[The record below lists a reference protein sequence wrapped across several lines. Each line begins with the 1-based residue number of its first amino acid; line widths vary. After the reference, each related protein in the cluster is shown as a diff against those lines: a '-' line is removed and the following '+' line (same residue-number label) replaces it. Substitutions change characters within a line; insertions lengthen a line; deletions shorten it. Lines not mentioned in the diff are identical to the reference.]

1 MATRLDLLKT
11 ARPKLQPK
19 LQMIVN
25 GDDEVNTVRSQRC
38 AALAATSEKQLRDS
52 GERRVVLL
60 EQPKRFPKV
69 KKLKQIAR
77 DIEANVFIHLN
88 VTTAPTPRILRNY
101 LRQGR
106 IIRAR
111 VPLSGIPQLVQ
122 DPSVTFVEIG
132 ESLKFPQ
139 PKLSALESTSPKP
152 SDRRF
157 GAQAQHKFGE
167 DILIGIVDVQG
178 FDFSHPDFLD
188 EAGRTRFVA
197 IWDQGGDARV
207 HPDGKKFDYGAEFT
221 KKHLNDAIKAAPRLG
236 VPAYEVERQSQMAEG
251 SHGTHVASIAAGNL
265 GVCRRASIAG
275 VLISL
280 PQDEAEDRRRSFYDS
295 TRIADAVDY
304 LVDLAESLGK
314 KAVSIN
320 ISLGTNGHA
329 HDGSGAVGRYLDAV
343 LTSPG
348 RSVTVAAGNAG
359 QEIGES
365 PEDFGWMM
373 GRIHTSGRVMAA
385 DLTRDIEWVVVGNGV
400 IDASENELELWFS
413 PQDSFEVSLQLPS
426 GEWTEAIGPREYI
439 ENRQLSDGSFLSV
452 YNEVH
457 HPSNGANYVAIY
469 LSPTLK
475 ADPLI
480 GVLAGT
486 WTVRLRG
493 VDIRDGN
500 FHGWIE
506 RDDPQ
511 RIGPVGDRE
520 AWTFPSF
527 FTKRSTVDDSTVNS
541 LGCGNRV
548 ITVANLDLA
557 RNRINISSSQGPSR
571 DGRTKPDI
579 AAPGTDIMAAKG
591 FSTNNERWIGMT
603 GTSMAAPYVTGVIG
617 LMLAIEPKLTSAQI
631 EGILRSTAKPLP
643 GASFIWVNDAGFG
656 VIAQEDCLREAL
668 NINRRKDRTEK
679 AP

>member
-1 MATRLDLLKT
+1 MARRSDLLRT

-25 GDDEVNTVRSQRC
+25 GDSAVNTARSLRC
-38 AALAATSEKQLRDS
+38 AALAATDEKQLRVS
-52 GERRVVLL
+52 GERQVEL

-77 DIEANVFIHLN
+77 NIEANVFVQLN
-88 VTTAPTPRILRNY
+88 VTSARTPKILRDG
-101 LRQGR
+101 LRRGR

-111 VPLSGIPQLVQ
+111 VPLSQIPQLAR
-122 DPSVTFVEIG
+122 DPNVTFIEIG
-132 ESLKFPQ
+132 ESLKFPE
-139 PKLSALESTSPKP
+139 PKLSTIESTAPKP
-152 SDRRF
+152 TDRRF
-157 GAQAQHKFGE
+157 GVQSQHKFGE
-167 DILIGIVDVQG
+167 EVLIGIVDVQG

-188 EAGRTRFVA
+188 DAGRTRFVA
-197 IWDQGGDARV
+197 IWDQGGDARP
-207 HPDGKKFDYGAEFT
+207 HPDGKKFNYGAEFRQT
-221 KKHLNDAIKAAPRLG
+221 HLNDAIKAAPRLG

-265 GVCRRASIAG
+265 GVCRRAAIAG

-280 PQDEAEDRRRSFYDS
+280 PQEDAEDRRRSFYDS

-304 LVDLAESLGK
+304 LVDLADGLGK

-329 HDGSGAVGRYLDAV
+329 HDGSGAVGRYLDAI
-343 LTSPG
+343 LTTPG
-348 RSVTVAAGNAG
+348 RAVTVAAGNAG
-359 QEIGES
+359 QEDGES
-365 PEDFGWMM
+365 PDDFGWLT
-373 GRIHTSGRVMAA
+373 GRIHTSGLVSSAG
-385 DLTRDIEWVVVGNGV
+385 LTRDLEWVVVGNG
-400 IDASENELELWFS
+400 ILDASENELELWFS
-413 PQDSFEVSLQLPS
+413 PQDRFEVSLRLPS

-457 HPSNGANYVAIY
+457 HPSNGANYIAIY
-469 LSPTLK
+469 LSPNLLS
-475 ADPLI
+475 DPLV
-480 GVLAGT
+480 GVQAGT
-486 WTVRLRG
+486 WMVRLRG
-493 VDIRDGN
+493 VDVRDGN

-511 RIGPVGDRE
+511 RIGPVGNRE

-527 FTKRSTVDDSTVNS
+527 FTRRSTVDNSTVSS

-548 ITVANLDLA
+548 ITVANLDFI

-571 DGRTKPDI
+571 DGRTKPDV

-591 FSTNNERWIGMT
+591 FSTDQERWIGMT

-631 EGILRSTAKPLP
+631 EGLLRSTAKPLP
-643 GASFIWVNDAGFG
+643 GASFTWVNDAGFG
-656 VIAQEDCLREAL
+656 VVSPEDCLREAG
-668 NINRRKDRTEK
+668 NIDVRKDRTERV
-679 AP
+679 P